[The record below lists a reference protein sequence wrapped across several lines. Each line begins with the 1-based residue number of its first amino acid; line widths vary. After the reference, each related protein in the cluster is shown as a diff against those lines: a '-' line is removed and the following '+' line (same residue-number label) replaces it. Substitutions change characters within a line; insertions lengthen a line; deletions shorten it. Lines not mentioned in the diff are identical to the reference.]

1 MPLTPT
7 TSPRLRQQSL
17 TTDCALGRQEQ
28 MTAQAG
34 KGCLG
39 QGVQTLLLAF
49 FLSAYMGL
57 RDLGSPQAGLRACTA
72 LV

>member
-1 MPLTPT
+1 MFLKTPSYASRGPAPTRLLPMPLTPT

-39 QGVQTLLLAF
+39 QGVQTSLLAF
-49 FLSAYMGL
+49 F
-57 RDLGSPQAGLRACTA
+57 
-72 LV
+72 